1 MRLPAPLAFC
11 ALLALPVSADPLV
24 VVSKKD
30 LDGTIVGLTAVRRGD
45 SHTLAALVVRGAR
58 TEFWIVDT
66 AARPTA
72 VSTIAGAGG
81 GLCSQG
87 ERLVAFERRGGTTL
101 LHRTWLQ
108 GRSWT
113 SDSRGLA
120 VGSGG
125 DYRLLGFGGDDS
137 EALLCLAEGSNLFLA
152 VWNDAGA
159 GRVDF
164 LARPGRRFLAATP
177 SSCDVDKDGRPDFF
191 VAVEGPSLLRFGA
204 REGGGW
210 DLTQDYPFRAEGFVP
225 AALLGA
231 PGRIWLAGRRGDEA
245 ALYLIDPDA
254 RPSVRKFKDIF
265 KDDATA
271 HRDPAWG
278 SVYGKGELTCLA
290 AVGEDAL
297 AVAGTR
303 DGKAWI
309 GVIDAN
315 RGRLLH
321 ETILAG
327 GAIRELVVNPT
338 RAGWSLAARADAGS
352 VYFLRIPGDAAVPRD
367 RPDPDPDPNP
377 DVDIFRPEPGA
388 EGGTAVFPRLEMEV
402 RRAVDA
408 ELFTLNLGQR
418 EARLVFKF
426 FDGDGRLV
434 DQYPGTLA
442 PGRRA
447 RVLLSTVLARRRIVS
462 FDGYLVIE
470 GARAREVIIEAVQ
483 RRPDAPEATLQPHW
497 R

>member
-1 MRLPAPLAFC
+1 MRFLALP
-11 ALLALPVSADPLV
+11 ALLALLSTPAAADPLV

-30 LDGTIVGLTAVRRGD
+30 LDGTIVGLTALRRGE
-45 SHTLAALVVRGAR
+45 SHTLAALVSRGAR

-66 AARPTA
+66 AARSVA
-72 VSTIAGAGG
+72 VSTIAGAAG

-87 ERLVAFERRGGTTL
+87 ERLLAFERRGATTL
-101 LHRTWLQ
+101 LHRTWPQ
-108 GRSWT
+108 GRGWT
-113 SDSRGLA
+113 ADSRGLA

-125 DYRLLGFGGDDS
+125 EYRLLGFGGDDS
-137 EALLCLAEGSNLFLA
+137 EALLCLAEGANLYLA
-152 VWNDAGA
+152 VWNEAGV

-164 LARPGRRFLAATP
+164 LARPGRKFLAATRC
-177 SSCDVDKDGRPDFF
+177 SCDVDRDGKPDFF
-191 VAVEGPSLLRFGA
+191 VAAEGPSLLRFGG

-210 DLTQDYPFRAEGFVP
+210 DLTQDYPYKADGFVP
-225 AALLGA
+225 SAVVAT
-231 PGRIWLAGRRGDEA
+231 PGRIWVAGRRGDDA
-245 ALYLIDPDA
+245 AVFLLDPDA
-254 RPSVRKFKDIF
+254 RPSVHKFKDIF
-265 KDDATA
+265 KDDATGK
-271 HRDPAWG
+271 RDPVWAA
-278 SVYGKGELTCLA
+278 VFGKGELTCISAL
-290 AVGEDAL
+290 GEDSV
-297 AVAGTR
+297 AVAGMR

-338 RAGWSLAARADAGS
+338 RAGWSLAARADGGS
-352 VYFLRIPGDAAVPRD
+352 VYFLRIPGDAAAPRD
-367 RPDPDPDPNP
+367 RTDPDPEP
-377 DVDIFRPEPGA
+377 DSEADIFRPEPGA
-388 EGGTAVFPRLEMEV
+388 EAGRAVFPRLEMEV
-402 RRAVDA
+402 RRAIDA

-426 FDGDGRLV
+426 YDGDGRLV

-442 PGRRA
+442 SGRRA
-447 RVLLSTVLARRRIVS
+447 RVLLSTVFARRRIVS

-470 GARAREVIIEAVQ
+470 GARASEVVIEAVQ
-483 RRPDAPEATLQPHW
+483 RRPDALETTLQPHW